1 MLHSKLNYNYLF
13 IGCIFIF
20 TYIYTVIFPWKG
32 SYKLPW
38 PSFFFKIHHCL
49 YFSFI
54 AHIFVGKVWT
64 EFSIPQIHIWIK
76 YILCIYLLQIILNKL
91 KLQHIYKHTYNI
103 INTCTLFTLEYW
115 DFVSTDEM
123 VSFSCFGG
131 SNLKSRLLVGD
142 VTKVFPV
149 TLMSKWPGLFLLTIF
164 VIFWSLIGVLW
175 NSQVTMFYY
184 ILCYIYYVY

>member
-1 MLHSKLNYNYLF
+1 MVVYVFLH
-13 IGCIFIF
+13 
-20 TYIYTVIFPWKG
+20 TYILWYFHEKG
-32 SYKLPW
+32 AISFHDP
-38 PSFFFKIHHCL
+38 PSFFKSITAYTSHLLHTFLWAKFEL
-49 YFSFI
+49 N
-54 AHIFVGKVWT
+54 
-64 EFSIPQIHIWIK
+64 FSIPQIHIWIK
-76 YILCIYLLQIILNKL
+76 YRLCIYQLQIIPNKE